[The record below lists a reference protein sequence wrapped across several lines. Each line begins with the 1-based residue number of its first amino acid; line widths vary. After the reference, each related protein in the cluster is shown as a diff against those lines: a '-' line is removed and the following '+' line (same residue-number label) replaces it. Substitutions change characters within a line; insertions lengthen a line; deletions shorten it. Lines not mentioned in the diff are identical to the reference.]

1 MSYDV
6 FDHVEV
12 RCPKL
17 GGEVTFGY
25 CRKLQDGLPCR
36 RALICFELKFPA
48 DIYFQKVLRKET
60 YVRIFTSEP
69 ENRVER
75 LINTVAQASKRLEDK

>member
-25 CRKLQDGLPCR
+25 CRLLQDGLPCR
-36 RALICFELKFPA
+36 RALVCFEFKFPV
-48 DIYFQKVLRKET
+48 DIYFQQVLKEET
-60 YVRIFTSEP
+60 YTRIFTSVP

-75 LINTVAQASKRLEDK
+75 LMNTVAQASQRLENK